1 MNIRKSVILSALV
14 LVACAAMAQIQHAP
28 KVPPN
33 VEAGKQTYMEH
44 CATCHG
50 NDGRG
55 NGPVASVLRMPPP
68 DLRTLALRHGGKFPE
83 DYVTNVLRFGIQIPA
98 HGTSD
103 MPVWGPIFG
112 VLENGNEL
120 AVRRRIKYLCDFLA
134 TIQDAES

>member
-1 MNIRKSVILSALV
+1 
-14 LVACAAMAQIQHAP
+14 
-28 KVPPN
+28 
-33 VEAGKQTYMEH
+33 
-44 CATCHG
+44 
-50 NDGRG
+50 
-55 NGPVASVLRMPPP
+55 MPPP

>member
-1 MNIRKSVILSALV
+1 MNLRETVLLSALFV
-14 LVACAAMAQIQHAP
+14 LACVAAAQNQPLP

-33 VEAGKQTYMEH
+33 IEAGKQTYMEH

-50 NDGRG
+50 MDGRG
-55 NGPVASVLRMPPP
+55 DGPVAPVLKSPSP

-83 DYVTNVLRFGIQIPA
+83 DYVTNVVRFGVPISA
-98 HGTSD
+98 HGASD

-120 AVRRRIKYLCDFLA
+120 AVRRRIKELCDYLA
-134 TIQDAES
+134 TIQDKES